1 MSATPSPAHARVVSF
16 GEVLLRLASTPP
28 QLLLQ
33 DMRLDATFCG
43 AEANVAVALAGFGHR
58 TRMVTTLP
66 GNVLGESAAHAL
78 HAMGVEV
85 SAATAPDGRL
95 GLLFLQPGAMTRPSA
110 ITYDR
115 QGSAFVA
122 MDSAD
127 YDWPALLAGADW
139 LFVSGITAALGDGPL
154 AALRAAIACARST
167 GVRIAFDTNFRP
179 SLWHGREAQAAAI
192 LCELSCE
199 ADLLFAGRRA
209 VAMMAGGDYGHDDP
223 AEGFHAAA
231 QAMFD
236 LSPRLQHMAATRREV
251 SSTDSQRLTGLLA
264 DREGLS
270 TSRTVALDAI
280 VDRVGTGDAFAAGVV
295 HGLATGM
302 GREATIG
309 FAASCAEWAH
319 SVPGD
324 FLRARVADIETLGGS
339 GGDVKR

>member
-1 MSATPSPAHARVVSF
+1 MSATTSPACARVVSF
-16 GEVLLRLASTPP
+16 GEVLLRLASVPP
-28 QLLLQ
+28 HLLFQ
-33 DMRLDATFCG
+33 DMRLEASFCG
-43 AEANVAVALAGFGHR
+43 AEANVAVALAGFGHK
-58 TRMVTTLP
+58 TRVVTALP
-66 GNVLGESAAHAL
+66 GNALGQSAARAL

-85 SAATAPDGRL
+85 CAATVSEGRL

-115 QGSAFVA
+115 QGSAFA
-122 MDSAD
+122 TLEPAD
-127 YDWPALLAGADW
+127 CDWPALLEGADW

-192 LCELSCE
+192 LSELSCE

-223 AEGFHAAA
+223 ADGFHAAA
-231 QAMFD
+231 RAMFD
-236 LSPRLQHMAATRREV
+236 LSPCLQHMAATRREV
-251 SSTDSQRLTGLLA
+251 HSTDSQRLTGLLA

-302 GREATIG
+302 GREATID

-324 FLRARVADIETLGGS
+324 FLRAQSAEIEMLGG
-339 GGDVKR
+339 GGRDVKR